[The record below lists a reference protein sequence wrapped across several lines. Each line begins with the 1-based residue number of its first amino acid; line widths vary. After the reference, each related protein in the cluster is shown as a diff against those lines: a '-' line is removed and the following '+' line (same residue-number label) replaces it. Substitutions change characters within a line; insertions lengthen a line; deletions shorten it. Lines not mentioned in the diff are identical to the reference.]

1 MTTVF
6 LYFQFVLFIY
16 LIVFPFLFIAL
27 GMYAVV
33 VAFRYKLTLK
43 ESCVVVLLTIVL
55 SCIILILS
63 HVYLGD
69 TISQWHM
76 AAFICAGPLPLG
88 TLLFTIV
95 TTFMKLPNRWLKLA
109 RVTFQLSMGVTI
121 LIGFSVG
128 EVLPKLLGVTIIY

>member
-6 LYFQFVLFIY
+6 LYFQFVLLIY
-16 LIVFPFLFIAL
+16 LIVYPFIFIAL

-55 SCIILILS
+55 SCTTLILS

-69 TISQWHM
+69 TIYAWHM
-76 AAFICAGPLPLG
+76 AAFICAGPLPIG
-88 TLLFTIV
+88 TLLFTIA
-95 TTFMKLPNRWLKLA
+95 TTFVKLPNRWLKLA

-121 LIGFSVG
+121 LIAFSVG
-128 EVLPKLLGVTIIY
+128 ETLRKLLGVTITY